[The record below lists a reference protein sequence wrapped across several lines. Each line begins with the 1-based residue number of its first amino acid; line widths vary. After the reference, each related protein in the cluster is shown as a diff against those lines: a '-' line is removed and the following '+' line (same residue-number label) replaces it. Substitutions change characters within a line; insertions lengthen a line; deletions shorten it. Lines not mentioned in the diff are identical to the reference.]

1 MYGPKSMQQKNA
13 NSDISTNSIRLEPLD
28 VTSIHLM
35 KSLNRVNSAPASLN
49 NDMSMESIGNTTT
62 KIIIVLTLILHHII
76 RLPTVLSK

>member
-1 MYGPKSMQQKNA
+1 MQQKNA